1 MRTRSVILIF
11 LLAFGILSA
20 NKSAK
25 AQLSAADSIW
35 FTQNFSEPIYAPNV
49 LATDNFFVHKCIAST
64 SDFNNLLD
72 SVFKFS
78 LDDFKEIESMVLQ
91 DSIFYDTERNSTF
104 NNYPQ
109 AFNQLNPLTYIKFEI
124 NGKVGTAYN
133 FFYPRISSSKMSCNR
148 AFVIVPGWG
157 PNTATELV
165 QGNGQYNELC
175 YVLKNL
181 RNGGDVYAVMKPN
194 EDARALYWNN
204 HKVNHSSLVSLLI
217 PENHRY
223 GLNYLIEIIATVK
236 LLKQKYNEVVLL
248 GAAEGGYA
256 STLASMVSHP
266 DASIISGGYSIAFDT
281 SMASF
286 NVLTEKFDSLVSI
299 YNRNVIKNNVL
310 TNDTKYL
317 FAWGDKEPI
326 VLMQAEHDSNYTE
339 KYFNNTSLISY
350 YYNFTGH
357 TFPYCTA
364 IDSFLDRK
372 LSLPQIV
379 FRTLSTSNTDT
390 ISAIVQNC
398 NVAKYR
404 FDLFKNNFFYKSYDF
419 FMGDTIIALV
429 DSGLYYLKNIYSSYG
444 KVFYCADTIYFKK
457 AKTIPVNLFVGFEYN
472 NPVTDE
478 LIIRTTN
485 SAKPRLYELFDLF
498 GNCKFRIIASD
509 QVLRIAMSHH
519 TQGIYILKATE
530 GNQSEFRKIIKL

>member
-1 MRTRSVILIF
+1 MRIRSLFHIL

-20 NKSAK
+20 SHSSK
-25 AQLSAADSIW
+25 AQLSAADSLW
-35 FTQNFSEPIYAPNV
+35 FTQIFSEPIYAHNV
-49 LATDNFFVHKCIAST
+49 APPDNFFVHNCIAST
-64 SDFNNLLD
+64 ADFNILLD

-78 LDDFKEIESMVLQ
+78 LSDFKGIDSMVLQ
-91 DSIFYDTERNSTF
+91 DSVFYDTERNNTF
-104 NNYPQ
+104 NNYPL
-109 AFNQLNPLTYIKFEI
+109 AFNQVNPLTYIKFEI
-124 NGKVGTAYN
+124 NGKTGTAYN
-133 FFYPRISSSKMSCNR
+133 LLYPRTSNPKMSCNR

-181 RNGGDVYAVMKPN
+181 RTGGDVYAVMKPN

-236 LLKQKYNEVVLL
+236 LLKQKYSEVVLL

-256 STLASMVSHP
+256 STLASMVAHP
-266 DASIISGGYSIAFDT
+266 NASIISGGYTIAFDT

-299 YNRNVIKNNVL
+299 YDRNVIKNNL
-310 TNDTKYL
+310 LANDTKYL
-317 FAWGDKEPI
+317 FAWGDMEPI
-326 VLMQAEHDSNYTE
+326 VLMQAEYDSNYTQ
-339 KYFNNTSLISY
+339 KFFNDTTLISY
-350 YYNFTGH
+350 HYNFTGH

-364 IDSFLDRK
+364 IDSFLNVK
-372 LSLPQIV
+372 LSLPPIA
-379 FRTLSTSNTDT
+379 FRTLNTSSTDT

-404 FDLFKNNFFYKSYDF
+404 FDLFKNNVFYKTFDF
-419 FMGDTIIALV
+419 FMGDTIIPLV
-429 DSGLYYLKNIYSSYG
+429 DSGMYYLKNIYSSYG
-444 KVFYCADTIYFKK
+444 KVSYCTDTIYFKK
-457 AKTIPVNLFVGFEYN
+457 AKTIPVNVFVGFEYN

-478 LIIRTTN
+478 LIIKNTIST
-485 SAKPRLYELFDLF
+485 KPQLYELFDLF
-498 GNCKFRIIASD
+498 GNCKFRIIATD
-509 QVLRIAMSHH
+509 QVLKVTMKHH
-519 TQGIYILKATE
+519 TQGMYILKATE